1 MTNKDLYLEI
11 ERIKIK
17 LETLERAIER
27 IEREREY
34 NSSSNSSLSLENS
47 TVQAILN
54 KLLEAVSKNDKV

>member
-34 NSSSNSSLSLENS
+34 NSSSNSSLSLENN
-47 TVQAILN
+47 TVQAILS
-54 KLLEAVSKNDKV
+54 KLLETISKNDKV